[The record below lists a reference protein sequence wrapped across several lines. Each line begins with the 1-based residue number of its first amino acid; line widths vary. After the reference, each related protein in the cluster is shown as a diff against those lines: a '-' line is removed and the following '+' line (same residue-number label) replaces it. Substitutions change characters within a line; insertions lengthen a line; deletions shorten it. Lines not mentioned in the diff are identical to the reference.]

1 MNILT
6 LSTYPINDPL
16 HGGQH
21 RLYNIVQAYQDA
33 GHCVQVAG
41 VLGSDLYPISENFL
55 AYPGQVE
62 LSKYIDD
69 LFQMDE
75 WAIGELFFKN
85 DYYFELLSKKITTV
99 PHCIHV
105 EQPWLI
111 QFAYRYAKKFPIGQI
126 KIIYGSQNIE
136 HEMKFDIVKTYCGT
150 KSAEVAQRKTLQSEI
165 SAIEMA
171 NAICCVSQNDADWI
185 KLRTSNPCILAPNG
199 VKRRITTTAG
209 IKEANKIVSNRKF
222 AIYCASG
229 HPPNMK
235 GFFDIFGGGLGCISP
250 DEVIVIAGSA
260 GSSIIND
267 KRFNSTAGLR
277 KSCVIAGTVTEECL
291 QGLLEIAHAIILPL
305 TQGGGTNLKTA
316 EALWAGKHIIATTTA
331 MRGFDQYL
339 SADGILITDNPSH
352 FLAGIRDA
360 MAKPPN
366 SLSDIQRNARKSV
379 LWEETLKPL
388 VSFVSSI

>member
-6 LSTYPINDPL
+6 LSTYPIDAPL

-21 RLYNIVQAYQDA
+21 RLYNIVQAYRDA
-33 GHCVQVAG
+33 GHNVQVAG
-41 VLGSDLYPISENFL
+41 VLGSDLYPTSENFV
-55 AYPGQVE
+55 AYPGQAE
-62 LSKYIDD
+62 LNKYIDD

-75 WAIGELFFKN
+75 WAIGELFLKN
-85 DYYFELLSKKITTV
+85 DYYFELLSEKITTT
-99 PHCIHV
+99 PHWIHV
-105 EQPWLI
+105 EQPWLL
-111 QFAYRYAKKFPIGQI
+111 QFAHRYAKKFPAGQI
-126 KIIYGSQNIE
+126 KVLYGSQNVE
-136 HEMKFDIVKTYCGT
+136 HEMKFDIVKTYLGT
-150 KSAEVAQRKTLQSEI
+150 KSAEIAQRKTLQCEI
-165 SAIEMA
+165 AAIEMA
-171 NAICCVSQNDADWI
+171 DAICCVSQNDVAWT
-185 KLRTSNPCILAPNG
+185 KLRTSNPCVLAPNG
-199 VKRRITTTAG
+199 VKRRTTTTAG
-209 IKEANKIVSNRKF
+209 IKEANKIVANRKF

-260 GSSIIND
+260 GPSIVND
-267 KRFNSTAGLR
+267 KRFNSTAGLKR
-277 KSCVIAGTVTEECL
+277 SCIAAGTVTEECL
-291 QGLLEIAHAIILPL
+291 QGLLEIAHVIILPL

-339 SADGILITDNPSH
+339 SADGILVTDDPSH
-352 FLAGIRDA
+352 FLAGLRDA

-366 SLSDIQRNARKSV
+366 TLSDTQRNARKLV

-388 VSFVSSI
+388 VSFVSST